1 MLKKTTEEFIQQA
14 IKIHGNRYN
23 YDKVEYKTACK
34 KVLIKCNVCN
44 REFWQTPMK
53 HLLGQGCRCN
63 HKIGGLKLRSNVNS
77 FIEKAQK
84 IHGNKYDYSEVKYTT
99 SYTKVKIFCKNCQ
112 EFFWQQPNDHLQGR
126 GCKKCRDNHFSL
138 QRRSSVSSFIK
149 RAQKIHGNS
158 YDYCG
163 VNYINADI
171 PVKIKCNNC
180 NRIFYQTPQNHLKG
194 KGCKYCN
201 QSKNEKYIM
210 KLLDSRKIEF
220 ITQKRFKECRH
231 EKTLPFDFYLPKYNT
246 CIEFQGQQHYY
257 LDKFLFRYKDE
268 ETAKQAFK
276 KQTLRD
282 QIKRDFCKN
291 NNIKLLE
298 IRFDEN
304 IEEKLKRYFKE
315 QFAFDF

>member
-1 MLKKTTEEFIQQA
+1 
-14 IKIHGNRYN
+14 
-23 YDKVEYKTACK
+23 
-34 KVLIKCNVCN
+34 
-44 REFWQTPMK
+44 
-53 HLLGQGCRCN
+53 
-63 HKIGGLKLRSNVNS
+63 
-77 FIEKAQK
+77 
-84 IHGNKYDYSEVKYTT
+84 
-99 SYTKVKIFCKNCQ
+99 
-112 EFFWQQPNDHLQGR
+112 
-126 GCKKCRDNHFSL
+126 
-138 QRRSSVSSFIK
+138 
-149 RAQKIHGNS
+149 
-158 YDYCG
+158 
-163 VNYINADI
+163 
-171 PVKIKCNNC
+171 
-180 NRIFYQTPQNHLKG
+180 
-194 KGCKYCN
+194 
-201 QSKNEKYIM
+201 M

-268 ETAKQAFK
+268 ETAKQAFE

-291 NNIKLLE
+291 NDIKLLE